1 MNMQQMVQSMQK
13 LQRQYEKEHKLLE
26 EKEFSYTANGAI
38 KLTLK
43 GDMTFVSLEFIDKD
57 ILDKD
62 NAEMV
67 SDMIKLAYNHIKDEI
82 GDAEN
87 EIANKFKMP
96 GGFGF

>member
-1 MNMQQMVQSMQK
+1 
-13 LQRQYEKEHKLLE
+13 
-26 EKEFSYTANGAI
+26 
-38 KLTLK
+38 
-43 GDMTFVSLEFIDKD
+43 MTFVNLEFIDKD

-67 SDMIKLAYNHIKDEI
+67 SDMIKLAYDHIKDEI

>member
-26 EKEFSYTANGAI
+26 EKEFTYTANSAI

-43 GDMTFVSLEFIDKD
+43 GDMTFVSLEFLDKD
-57 ILDKD
+57 ILDKE
-62 NAEMV
+62 NADII
-67 SDMIKLAYNHIKDEI
+67 SDMIKLAYDHIKEEI
-82 GDAEN
+82 NKAEE
-87 EIANKFKMP
+87 EIASKFKVP